1 MPRPSFSCRYAKT
14 SVEHA
19 ICADPVLAAK
29 DRRMALL
36 YERAGGS
43 RYGPVDPS
51 QWGWV
56 AARNRC
62 GRVHDE
68 ALERCLHRAYLW
80 VSANALSIGEAS
92 GSAAAHSSIAA
103 RCTLVRSVTVSG
115 LK

>member
-68 ALERCLHRAYLW
+68 ALEGCLHRAYDDR
-80 VSANALSIGEAS
+80 VAELSMQ
-92 GSAAAHSSIAA
+92 
-103 RCTLVRSVTVSG
+103 
-115 LK
+115 